1 MASRV
6 VKPQAA
12 REKKGKGKELQI
24 ESEEWGESA
33 GWAAS
38 GSSTRL
44 LAVEDDSSV
53 EGELV
58 HPVEHIGQA
67 RERLDREGR
76 LDLAGSSDREG
87 LDGVL
92 SVTDVRSDD
101 ALGPDD
107 GPEDVGLDLG
117 VGRETDSDDG
127 AVRSEV
133 LEG

>member
-1 MASRV
+1 MT
-6 VKPQAA
+6 AA
-12 REKKGKGKELQI
+12 
-24 ESEEWGESA
+24 
-33 GWAAS
+33 
-38 GSSTRL
+38 GSSSSL

-58 HPVEHIGQA
+58 HPVEHVGQA

-76 LDLAGSSDREG
+76 LDLAGSGDREG

-92 SVTDVRSDD
+92 SVPDVGSDD
-101 ALGPDD
+101 ALGSDH

-117 VGRETDSDDG
+117 VGRESDSDDG
-127 AVRSEV
+127 AVGSEV